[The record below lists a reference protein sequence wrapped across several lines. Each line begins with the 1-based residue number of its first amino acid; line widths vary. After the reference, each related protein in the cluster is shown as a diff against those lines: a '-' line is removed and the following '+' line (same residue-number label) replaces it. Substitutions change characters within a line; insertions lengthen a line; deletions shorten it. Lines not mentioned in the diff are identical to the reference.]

1 MVTKSFHNLVNA
13 KQIIDIINEVFG
25 STGGG
30 REDLAQAGVEFD
42 GDISKLTV
50 DIENEINKLINIKGK

>member
-1 MVTKSFHNLVNA
+1 M
-13 KQIIDIINEVFG
+13 INEVFG

-30 REDLAQAGVEFD
+30 REDIAQAGVEFD